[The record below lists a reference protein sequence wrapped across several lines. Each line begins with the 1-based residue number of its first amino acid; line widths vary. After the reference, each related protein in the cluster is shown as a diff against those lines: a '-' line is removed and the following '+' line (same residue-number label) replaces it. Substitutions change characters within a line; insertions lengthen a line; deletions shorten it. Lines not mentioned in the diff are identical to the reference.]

1 MDSSDTRIG
10 VIGLGAMGSRMAR
23 RLLEAGHDV
32 AVWNRTG
39 DKASPLADA
48 GADVAE
54 SPGELARDRD
64 VVMTMLSDPDALLAV
79 ADGGSGIARNLA
91 PSSVWVEMSTVG
103 PSAITELM
111 RLLDDDSRLLEAPV
125 LGSLSEVE
133 NGTLKIFIG
142 GPQSLADRLKPLLS
156 HLGTPMY
163 VGPRGSG
170 AAAKLVANLTLVG
183 TIGVLGEAIALGEG
197 LSLPLETT
205 FAILGATPLAA
216 QAERR
221 KPAVA
226 SGDYPPRFS
235 LALARK
241 DAHLIEEA
249 ASERGL
255 RFPVASAAAHW
266 LDEAAQA
273 GLEQADYSAVL
284 GYIRSRAA
292 GASGDTTRS
301 GDEVA

>member
-1 MDSSDTRIG
+1 MNASDTKVG

-23 RLLEAGHDV
+23 RLIDAGYDV
-32 AVWNRTG
+32 AVWNRTR
-39 DKASPLADA
+39 DKAQRLADA
-48 GADVAE
+48 GAHVAE
-54 SPGELARDRD
+54 SPGEIAQERD
-64 VVMTMLSDPDALLAV
+64 VVITMVSDPDALIAV
-79 ADGGSGIARNLA
+79 ADGGNGIARNLA

-103 PSAITELM
+103 PSAITDLM
-111 RLLDDDSRLLEAPV
+111 RLLEDDSRLLEAPV

-133 NGTLKIFIG
+133 EGALKIFVG
-142 GPQSLADRLKPLLS
+142 GPQSLADRLQPLLS
-156 HLGTPMY
+156 HLGTPIY

-183 TIGVLGEAIALGEG
+183 TIGVLGEAIALAEG
-197 LSLPLETT
+197 LSLPLETAFT
-205 FAILGATPLAA
+205 ILEATPLAA

-221 KPAVA
+221 KPGVA

-249 ASERGL
+249 ASERDFRL
-255 RFPVASAAAHW
+255 PVASAAAHW

-273 GLEQADYSAVL
+273 GLEEADYSAVL
-284 GYIRSRAA
+284 GYIRSK
-292 GASGDTTRS
+292 ASAHSGETTGS
-301 GDEVA
+301 AEKVT